1 MAKKEK
7 INMDGLNDQLN
18 EGLEANAPESNK
30 SEASATDVS
39 EWENREV
46 LETKEFEYIE
56 DLAST
61 KYDEKREPKVQ
72 AGLVSIQDLM
82 GEKINPL
89 LILLGK
95 WWENKTARSAIKKMI
110 DAEAQA
116 KNQPEDVYLQQVLRE
131 NVDKLAEVQSAVDR
145 LRYAITYFK
154 PRGGVGV
161 KPVFKPMSIDGV
173 NYNVNLAVLSEAK
186 ELFGDDK
193 AQIKLFVIEK
203 SEKIEIE
210 EYL

>member
-1 MAKKEK
+1 MAKKDK

-18 EGLEANAPESNK
+18 EGLEATAPETV
-30 SEASATDVS
+30 ETVATD
-39 EWENREV
+39 WEDRST
-46 LETKEFEYIE
+46 LEAQPFEYIA
-56 DLAST
+56 DLASS

-72 AGLVSIQDLM
+72 AGLVSIQDLL
-82 GEKINPL
+82 GDKINPL

-95 WWENKTARSAIKKMI
+95 WWENKTARAAIKKMI
-110 DAEAQA
+110 DAEAAA
-116 KNQPEDVYLQQVLRE
+116 KNTPEDVYLQQVLRE
-131 NVDKLAEVQSAVDR
+131 NVDKLAEIQSAVDR

-154 PRGGVGV
+154 PRGGVGI

-173 NYNVNLAVLSEAK
+173 NYNVNLAVLTEAK
-186 ELFGDDK
+186 ELFPNDK
-193 AQIKLFVIEK
+193 KQIKAYVVER